1 MENQGSV
8 TQVIAPSIDNST
20 TASSTNNLSN
30 NDLSLNGGDATAR
43 ALSKMG
49 YAEADF

>member
-8 TQVIAPSIDNST
+8 VQVIVSSIDNST

-30 NDLSLNGGDATAR
+30 NDLSRLWW
-43 ALSKMG
+43 
-49 YAEADF
+49 